1 MNVVYQIKCLTCFKI
16 YIDSTIRRL
25 NIRLLEHF
33 RGTSSSVGQHLQEC
47 INVPPLNISE
57 KLDIKILAR
66 DTDAV
71 NLRIK
76 EALLIKERRP
86 QLT

>member
-1 MNVVYQIKCLTCFKI
+1 
-16 YIDSTIRRL
+16 
-25 NIRLLEHF
+25 
-33 RGTSSSVGQHLQEC
+33 
-47 INVPPLNISE
+47 LNISE

-86 QLT
+86 QLNSREEMRELDVLI